1 MEVHTFTWDFRP
13 LTFDV
18 AMEDWEMCPKGGGGA
33 LLIRVM
39 A

>member
-18 AMEDWEMCPKGGGGA
+18 AMEDWEMCPKEGA